1 MAEKRISEHEDIL
14 AKPSKTEKQRGKK
27 KYWERNNRKFKN
39 CGAAT
44 KCVMYI

>member
-27 KYWERNNRKFKN
+27 KNTEKEITESSRTVGQLQN
-39 CGAAT
+39 
-44 KCVMYI
+44 V